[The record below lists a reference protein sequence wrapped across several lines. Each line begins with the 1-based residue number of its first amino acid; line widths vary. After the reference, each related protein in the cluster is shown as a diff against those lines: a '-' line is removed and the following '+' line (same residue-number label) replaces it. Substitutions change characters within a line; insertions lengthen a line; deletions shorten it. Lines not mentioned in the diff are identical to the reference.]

1 MSTTIQDSAQALLRH
16 IAAPENDKEANY
28 WAWEC
33 VEAMIDDG
41 SALEAWSVI
50 LRAIQLAPTDRELRF
65 LGAGVLESLLLRRGP
80 EVIDAVSQQVE
91 HEPGITTALRA
102 AYLSDAD
109 ELVRRRVQQLTST

>member
-1 MSTTIQDSAQALLRH
+1 MAHTIQGIAEVLLRH
-16 IAAPENDKEANY
+16 LAAPENDKEANY

-50 LRAIQLAPTDRELRF
+50 LRAVQLAPTDRELRF
-65 LGAGVLESLLLRRGP
+65 LGAGVLESLLYRRGP

-91 HEPGITTALRA
+91 HEPKMMTALRA

-109 ELVRRRVQQLTST
+109 DVVRRRVEQLTAP